1 MFMQT
6 ILVTGG
12 SGFIGRHFC
21 HAATL
26 LGWELIV
33 LSRNPAAAKIVLPE
47 SAQIVSN
54 LDQIASDLAI
64 DSIVNLAGEP
74 LAEHRWTDQRKKQFY
89 ASRSGLTDSLY
100 DFFCGRQSPPV
111 TLISGSAIGYYGS
124 GSDPRHEGSA
134 AADGF
139 SHQLC
144 DSWEKS
150 ATQFES
156 LGTRVCKVRT
166 GIVLGDQGALAKML
180 LPFNLGLGGRIGDGR
195 QIMSWV
201 HITDMVNILLHCITD
216 QELSGPINAT
226 APNPV
231 DNKTFVQ
238 ALGKILHRPTLIPMP
253 GLMVKLL
260 FGEMGV
266 ELLLQGQCVIPKK
279 LQQSGFEFKYPTL
292 PQALEDLLG

>member
-1 MFMQT
+1 MQT
-6 ILVTGG
+6 VLVTGG

-21 HAATL
+21 RAASM

-33 LSRNPAAAKIVLPE
+33 LSRNPAAAKMVLPE
-47 SAQIVSN
+47 AVQIVSA
-54 LDQIASDLAI
+54 LDQIAVDLTI

-74 LAEHRWTDQRKKQFY
+74 LAEHRWTNQRKKQFY
-89 ASRSGLTDSLY
+89 ASRSGLTNSLY
-100 DFFCGRQSPPV
+100 DFFCGRQSAPV
-111 TLISGSAIGYYGS
+111 TLVSGSAIGYYGS

-156 LGTRVCKVRT
+156 LGTRVCMVRT

-180 LPFNLGLGGRIGDGR
+180 LPFNFGLGGRIGDGR

-201 HITDMVNILLHCITD
+201 HITDMVNILLHCIAD
-216 QELSGPINAT
+216 AELSGPINAT

-253 GLMVKLL
+253 GLVVKLL

-266 ELLLQGQCVIPKK
+266 ELLLQGQCVIPEK
-279 LQQSGFEFKYPTL
+279 LQQNGFEFKFPIL

>member
-1 MFMQT
+1 M
-6 ILVTGG
+6 
-12 SGFIGRHFC
+12 
-21 HAATL
+21 
-26 LGWELIV
+26 
-33 LSRNPAAAKIVLPE
+33 
-47 SAQIVSN
+47 
-54 LDQIASDLAI
+54 
-64 DSIVNLAGEP
+64 
-74 LAEHRWTDQRKKQFY
+74 
-89 ASRSGLTDSLY
+89 
-100 DFFCGRQSPPV
+100 
-111 TLISGSAIGYYGS
+111 
-124 GSDPRHEGSA
+124 
-134 AADGF
+134 
-139 SHQLC
+139 
-144 DSWEKS
+144 
-150 ATQFES
+150 
-156 LGTRVCKVRT
+156 VRT
-166 GIVLGDQGALAKML
+166 GIVLGGQGALAKML

-216 QELSGPINAT
+216 AELSGPINAT

>member
-1 MFMQT
+1 M
-6 ILVTGG
+6 
-12 SGFIGRHFC
+12 
-21 HAATL
+21 
-26 LGWELIV
+26 V
-33 LSRNPAAAKIVLPE
+33 LSADTFAMQPE
-47 SAQIVSN
+47 SAQVVSN

-150 ATQFES
+150 ARQFES
-156 LGTRVCKVRT
+156 LGTRVCMVRT
-166 GIVLGDQGALAKML
+166 GIVLGGQGALAKML

-216 QELSGPINAT
+216 AELSGPINAT